1 MILVDF
7 SQILIS
13 NVMQEMVQA
22 RVSSPELPMFRHMVL
37 NSLRAYRRKFGAE
50 YGELVICCDG
60 IGHSWRKDVYP
71 YYKASRKKTKSESK
85 FDWAEIYRQ
94 VDVLTEEVSENFP
107 YKVVKILKC
116 EGDDVIA
123 IITRHIYKTELMSN
137 ILILSGDKDFQQL
150 QRYAGIQQFDPV
162 RKRWIKCNNP
172 QRFLVEH
179 IARGDV
185 SDSIPNCYSSDDTFV
200 TCKRQKSMTK
210 DRLAAILDSDD
221 LQETLTADQL
231 RNYHRNESLI
241 SFKKIPEKLVKDVI
255 ENFETQE
262 TNNRSKL
269 VPYFVKNGLKVLFD
283 RINDF

>member
-13 NVMQEMVQA
+13 NVMMEMVQA
-22 RVSSPELPMFRHMVL
+22 KVSSPDIAMFRHMVL
-37 NSLRAYRRKFGAE
+37 NSLRAYRRRFGKE

-60 IGHSWRKDVYP
+60 VGDSWRKDVFQH
-71 YYKASRKKTKSESK
+71 YKASRKKTKSESQ

-94 VDVLTEEVSENFP
+94 VGILTEEVQEYFP
-107 YKVVKILKC
+107 YKVVRVTKA

-123 IITRHIYKTELMSN
+123 IITRHIYETELMSN

-150 QRYAGIQQFDPV
+150 QKYAKQFDPV
-162 RKRWIKCNNP
+162 RKRWLKCANP
-172 QRFLVEH
+172 HKFLIEH

-210 DRLAAILDSDD
+210 VRVKAILDAEN
-221 LQETLTADQL
+221 LKETLTADQL
-231 RNYHRNESLI
+231 RNYHRNETLI
-241 SFKKIPEKLVKDVI
+241 SFEKIPKRVTESVI
-255 ENFETQE
+255 SNFEEQVPAD
-262 TNNRSKL
+262 RSKL
-269 VPYFVKNGLKVLFD
+269 LTYFVQNGLKVLFD
-283 RINDF
+283 RIQDF